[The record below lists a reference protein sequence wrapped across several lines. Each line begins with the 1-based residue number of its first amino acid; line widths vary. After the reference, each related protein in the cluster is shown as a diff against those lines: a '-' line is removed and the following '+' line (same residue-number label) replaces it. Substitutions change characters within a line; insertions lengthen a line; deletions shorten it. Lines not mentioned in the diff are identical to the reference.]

1 MSEVASVPGTV
12 TALRGGL
19 VYFKDDPFF
28 VDASA
33 AFVHEAD
40 GLVVCRDGKIDAV
53 GAYTDLKG
61 SVPEGV
67 AVTHYEDCLMCA
79 GFIDTHIH
87 YVQTGIIGAFGAQL
101 IDWLNHYTF
110 VAEQEFSDPAHAAAM
125 AKVFCDE
132 LLRNGTTTALVFCAV
147 YPQSVDAL
155 FEESERRGM
164 RMIAGKVMMDRNAP
178 DKLLDTAETSYD
190 DSKALIERW
199 HGTRRSLYA
208 ITPRFAP
215 TSTPE
220 QLEAAGTLWQRAPGR
235 LRPQP
240 PLREPRRDRV
250 GEGAVP
256 RPGRLPRR
264 LRPLPA
270 RRPTRGVGARRAPH
284 GRGVGALPRDR
295 DVDLALPDLE
305 PLPRQRPVQ
314 DRRGEGCEAAGPRRA
329 GHGHRRGHQLL
340 AARHDERGLQGG
352 RVAPDA
358 DAAP

>member
-1 MSEVASVPGTV
+1 MIEVASTRGTV

-40 GLVVCRDGKIDAV
+40 GLVVCRGGKIDAV
-53 GAYTDLKG
+53 GAYADLKD
-61 SVPEGV
+61 SVPDGV

-110 VAEQEFSDPAHAAAM
+110 VAEQDFSDPAHAARM

-132 LLRNGTTTALVFCAV
+132 LLRNGTTSALVFCAV

-164 RMIAGKVMMDRNAP
+164 RLIAGKVMMDRNAP
-178 DKLLDTAETSYD
+178 DKLLDTAETSYE
-190 DSKALIERW
+190 DSKRLIERW
-199 HGTRRSLYA
+199 HGHARSLYA

-215 TSTPE
+215 TSTRE
-220 QLEAAGTLWQRAPGR
+220 QLRAAGTLWHEHPGVYVHSHLSENTGEIAWVKELFPERDGYLDVYAHYQLVGRRAM
-235 LRPQP
+235 LRP
-240 PLREPRRDRV
+240 
-250 GEGAVP
+250 
-256 RPGRLPRR
+256 
-264 LRPLPA
+264 
-270 RRPTRGVGARRAPH
+270 RRPPH

-295 DVDLALPDLE
+295 DVDLALPR
-305 PLPRQRPVQ
+305 PRTSSSAAACSRSA
-314 DRRGEGCEAAGPRRA
+314 RRRMRSGRSTLDWARTSARARASRCSPR
-329 GHGHRRGHQLL
+329 
-340 AARHDERGLQGG
+340 
-352 RVAPDA
+352 
-358 DAAP
+358 